1 MSEGLTVHMTKVK
14 LVCCGSVM
22 MVPSFMDVK
31 WREDGRKF
39 YCPICRGELS
49 YGTSR
54 VAQLEKEKKR
64 LEEERDRARRSAEF
78 ERNSRIAVQGHLTR
92 AKKRAA
98 NGVCACCKRAF
109 SNVEKH
115 MKTKHPEFVKA
126 AEHG

>member
-1 MSEGLTVHMTKVK
+1 MTKVE
-14 LVCCGSVM
+14 LVCCGSIM
-22 MVPSFMDVK
+22 MIPSFMDAK

-49 YGTSR
+49 YRTSR
-54 VAQLEKEKKR
+54 VAKLEAANKR

-98 NGVCACCKRAF
+98 AGTCACCKRTF
-109 SNVEKH
+109 SNVARH
-115 MKTKHPEFVKA
+115 MKTKHPEFVK
-126 AEHG
+126 ESGHG